1 MNTDEFF
8 QALASPYRREILLLL
23 KRSDLS
29 AGEIAAHF
37 NVSQPSISRHLDVL
51 RHAELIT
58 STRLANRIIYS
69 LNRPAVLHGAE
80 ITDEIL
86 K

>member
-51 RHAELIT
+51 KHAGLIT

-69 LNRPAVLHGAE
+69 LNSPAVLHGAE